1 MSKYSR
7 RVRAL
12 KKRNLELKVQSACLL
27 RFFIT
32 TSKSPFG
39 EGTNTRDRFEM
50 RVHKRVMDLFSTP
63 EVVKHVTNIQMEARV
78 EVGVTIADV

>member
-1 MSKYSR
+1 MGG
-7 RVRAL
+7 VA
-12 KKRNLELKVQSACLL
+12 L

-32 TSKSPFG
+32 TRKSPCG

-50 RVHKRVMDLFSTP
+50 RVHKRVMDLFGTP

-78 EVGVTIADV
+78 DVEVTIADV